1 LVWSNV
7 TLQASV
13 STGAFAARRGDGLKV
28 VSCLRR
34 VVAMCC
40 SFQAPK
46 GRRMVRLKDTS
57 PLWGRLPRAGE
68 LTGTEAV
75 RRLDEPV
82 GRESKV
88 EPHQCGSLYPANH
101 LRAGRPITPGLNSS
115 MVITQ
120 PICQQTH
127 DPGTVRHGGSKSNL
141 ASLQQTQG
149 DAPCRP

>member
-1 LVWSNV
+1 
-7 TLQASV
+7 
-13 STGAFAARRGDGLKV
+13 
-28 VSCLRR
+28 
-34 VVAMCC
+34 MCC

-46 GRRMVRLKDTS
+46 GRRMVRLKDRS
-57 PLWGRLPRAGE
+57 PLWGRLPRAGD

-120 PICQQTH
+120 RSEERRV
-127 DPGTVRHGGSKSNL
+127 GEG
-141 ASLQQTQG
+141 
-149 DAPCRP
+149 CRRRG